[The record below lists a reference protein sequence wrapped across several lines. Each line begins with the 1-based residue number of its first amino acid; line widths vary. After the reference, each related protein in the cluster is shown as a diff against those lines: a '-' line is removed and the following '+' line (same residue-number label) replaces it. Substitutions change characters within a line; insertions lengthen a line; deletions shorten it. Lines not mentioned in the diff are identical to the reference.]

1 MLPVKFWQ
9 PSAASLSHFSP
20 SPSKESASVIEPLPV
35 VILFIQSI
43 TASSC
48 IISNLSYIYRWVTGV
63 SWSSQVSSRAKE
75 KKPKFSALLFNWN
88 SRFTTMCSVHLVTEG
103 CILKKF
109 FSVHISTTEATR
121 HSLINSPSE
130 NSFPFFVILWEVAKL
145 VLTAPSLDVQS
156 SVNKKS
162 PCFFWSFASK
172 HSDIHSCSAS
182 VKFLYFSMCSVS

>member
-1 MLPVKFWQ
+1 MVLLEVCLCLHVFSHSCLIFLSPAKLWRLISLPLYHFKSKLQLQWNYNAKQCGVVFLYALCIHSGPLEAASYNSFGIQQWSMSPKMLPVKFWQ

-103 CILKKF
+103 CILK
-109 FSVHISTTEATR
+109 
-121 HSLINSPSE
+121 
-130 NSFPFFVILWEVAKL
+130 
-145 VLTAPSLDVQS
+145 
-156 SVNKKS
+156 
-162 PCFFWSFASK
+162 
-172 HSDIHSCSAS
+172 
-182 VKFLYFSMCSVS
+182 